1 MIHSPK
7 GAVQRFSDITDL
19 LSQFLGTADGAEMLT
34 VFDVVAAKSGVIVDD
49 QQRHDLAQQL
59 RRFLSMAVLRA
70 EVEKQIKS
78 QLTDR
83 EIEIM
88 RMLAIGCSNDEIA
101 GELGIKQRT
110 VRQHIENMQLKLGVQ
125 GRGRLVALAYG
136 LEVLSASA

>member
-1 MIHSPK
+1 
-7 GAVQRFSDITDL
+7 
-19 LSQFLGTADGAEMLT
+19 
-34 VFDVVAAKSGVIVDD
+34 
-49 QQRHDLAQQL
+49 
-59 RRFLSMAVLRA
+59 MAVLRA